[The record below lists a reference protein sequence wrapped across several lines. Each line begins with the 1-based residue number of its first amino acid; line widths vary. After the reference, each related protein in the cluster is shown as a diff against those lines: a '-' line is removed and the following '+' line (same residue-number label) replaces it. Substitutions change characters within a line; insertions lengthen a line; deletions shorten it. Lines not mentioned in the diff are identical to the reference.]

1 MVRAVAEEGVV
12 ARVAG
17 AGAQTVGAEATRTD
31 RYLRQPQR
39 ERYFGPERF
48 KGRSWMRTPS
58 FVRRRRRLSEVRLK
72 TPVDASTSEKMED
85 GTCRA
90 CTGTRGVAV
99 ASLTR

>member
-58 FVRRRRRLSEVRLK
+58 FIRRRRRLYEVRLK